1 MALNDDL
8 YLGEFIGKSRKYN
21 YVHATQH
28 LSQWIQLYDAGT
40 LADVYQIACE
50 AAELLAAS
58 DHHPAVRLAV
68 NNTIAMAVTKKR
80 SWEIP
85 SDSGDLFR
93 AYNAGIRR
101 LAVFEP
107 SQIDMA
113 SAGERSIGWQI
124 MATLAKITATKERQE
139 LLNRIVTGK
148 LSHAKLLDLVKSRKP
163 KLKRPPIPGNVLK
176 VAHRALAESKEQ
188 LETIVDPKFDERLR
202 HVVNRD
208 EFAASLECVQKLL
221 WEMQPLMLYAID
233 KIDWMRAEVA
243 GNPPFDNQ

>member
-8 YLGEFIGKSRKYN
+8 YLGELIGKSREYK

-28 LSQWIQLYDAGT
+28 LSKWIRLYEAGT

-50 AAELLAAS
+50 AAALLAATGH
-58 DHHPAVRLAV
+58 DPAVRLAV

-101 LAVFEP
+101 LAVFDQFE
-107 SQIDMA
+107 IDMA
-113 SAGERSIGWQI
+113 CDSKRSIGWQI
-124 MATLAKITATKERQE
+124 MATLAKISARKERLE
-139 LLNRIVTGK
+139 LLRRIVAGK

-163 KLKRPPIPGNVLK
+163 KLKRPPIPGNVIK

-188 LETIVDPKFDERLR
+188 LEIIADPKFMERLQ
-202 HVVNRD
+202 HVVNMD
-208 EFAASLECVQKLL
+208 EFAASLESVENDLRVLRPLIDDAYDRIKK
-221 WEMQPLMLYAID
+221 MQRIVSGERPS
-233 KIDWMRAEVA
+233 
-243 GNPPFDNQ
+243 